1 MKFLD
6 LAAVLGVGVS
16 VALGSTFKPARPPAI
31 PLAGESCSA
40 LGIGNGSSQLYSQVA
55 IYEHLVR
62 SG

>member
-31 PLAGESCSA
+31 PLAGKPCSV
-40 LGIGNGSSQLYSQVA
+40 LRTENVSSRVYSQVTLH
-55 IYEHLVR
+55 EHLVR